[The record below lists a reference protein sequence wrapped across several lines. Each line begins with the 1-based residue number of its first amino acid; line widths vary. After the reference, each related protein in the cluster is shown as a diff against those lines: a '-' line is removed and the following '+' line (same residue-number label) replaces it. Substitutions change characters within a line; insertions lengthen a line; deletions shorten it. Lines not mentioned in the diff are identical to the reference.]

1 MEPIFGIQKN
11 GETIQV
17 LKDYRTLVED
27 RGLAAQLVCE
37 LEVAKA
43 EITAIWL
50 KDEKDILVTED
61 GK

>member
-11 GETIQV
+11 GETVQV
-17 LKDYRTLVED
+17 LKDYRTLVND

-37 LEVAKA
+37 LEVAKT
-43 EITAIWL
+43 EITEIWL
-50 KDEKDILVTED
+50 KNEKDILVTDD